1 MKRRRFGVTINEI
14 AKMAG
19 VSRATVSR
27 YLNDG
32 YVSEEKK
39 ERIAGVIA
47 ETGYI
52 PSSQAQ
58 MLRTKKTGLIGVIIP
73 KISSDSIGRM
83 VDGIGEELAKEGY
96 QLLLASTNNNE
107 REEVRYL
114 QTFRNNYVDGVILI
128 GTIFRKEHR
137 KALEELEVPVVIL
150 GQQYEGYAC
159 VYQDD
164 CHSARDVAELLTK
177 SCRHIAYIGVT
188 PKDKAVGAARKK
200 GFQTAL
206 SSKGLEPVAEKQIA
220 FRMEEGYQAMRQIV
234 ETIPYIDGVFCAT
247 DMIAAGALQ
256 YLREA
261 GLQRKVCVT
270 GMGDSRI
277 ATILQPSLSTVHFH
291 YKSSGREAARL
302 LIEMLQKSE
311 DVRKEIKM
319 GYQIIERDSTRDI

>member
-1 MKRRRFGVTINEI
+1 MTINEI

-58 MLRTKKTGLIGVIIP
+58 MLRSKKTGLIGVIIP

-311 DVRKEIKM
+311 DARKEIKM

>member
-1 MKRRRFGVTINEI
+1 MTINEI

-73 KISSDSIGRM
+73 KISSDSISRM

-164 CHSARDVAELLTK
+164 CHSARDVAELLTG
-177 SCRHIAYIGVT
+177 SCQHIAYIGVT

-220 FRMEEGYQAMRQIV
+220 FRMEEGYRAMKEIV
-234 ETIPYIDGVFCAT
+234 ETIPQVDGVFCAT

-261 GLQRKVCVT
+261 GLERKVCVT

-319 GYQIIERDSTRDI
+319 GYQIIERDSTRGI

>member
-1 MKRRRFGVTINEI
+1 MTINEI

-188 PKDKAVGAARKK
+188 PRDKAVGAARKK

>member
-1 MKRRRFGVTINEI
+1 MTINEI

-58 MLRTKKTGLIGVIIP
+58 MLRSKKTGLIGVIIP

-188 PKDKAVGAARKK
+188 PRDKAVGAARKK

>member
-1 MKRRRFGVTINEI
+1 MTINEI

-58 MLRTKKTGLIGVIIP
+58 MLRSKKTGLIGVIIP

-137 KALEELEVPVVIL
+137 KALEEMEVPVVIL

-220 FRMEEGYQAMRQIV
+220 FRMEEGYRAMRQIV

-261 GLQRKVCVT
+261 GLERKVCVT

>member
-1 MKRRRFGVTINEI
+1 MTINEI
-14 AKMAG
+14 AEMAG

-27 YLNDG
+27 YLNNG
-32 YVSEEKK
+32 YVSGEKR
-39 ERIAGVIA
+39 ERIARVIQ
-47 ETGYI
+47 ETGYV

-58 MLRTKKTGLIGVIIP
+58 MLRSKKTGLIGVIIP
-73 KISSDSIGRM
+73 KISSDSISRM

-107 REEVRYL
+107 REEIRYL

-128 GTIFRKEHR
+128 GTIFRREHR
-137 KALEELEVPVVIL
+137 KALEELEVPVVVL

-164 CHSARDVAELLTK
+164 CHGARDVAELLTK
-177 SCRHIAYIGVT
+177 SCHHIAYIGVT
-188 PKDKAVGAARKK
+188 PKDKAVGAARKR
-200 GFQTAL
+200 GFQMAL
-206 SSKGLEPVAEKQIA
+206 SSKGLQPVAEKQVA
-220 FRMEEGYQAMRQIV
+220 FRMEDGYQAMKEIV
-234 ETIPYIDGVFCAT
+234 ETIPQVDGVFCAT

-256 YLREA
+256 YLRETETEH
-261 GLQRKVCVT
+261 GVCVT

-302 LIEMLQKSE
+302 LIEMLQKQE

-319 GYQIIERDSTRDI
+319 GYQIIERDSTKNE